1 MEQKFEKICVLDTN
15 IILNDANNI
24 FNISQ
29 GGNNL
34 LVLPETAIDELDSK
48 KTGFEEINFQAREFG
63 RILSEAKVLKT
74 SKLSDGK
81 TLATIMRVKVK
92 DDVIIDIVSLDDYK
106 LEHVDKS
113 IINDRKIIKVAS
125 FIAEHNY
132 TTQKDIETILLS
144 LDVMCRTRAISLN
157 VKTESLDFNKK
168 DREYNFIKEFE
179 IQSSLL
185 NTLSNKDI
193 KVIDPDYVP
202 ENFCYVFI
210 GETGH
215 RVPAVIVN
223 SRIELLDENQ
233 LRKHVVKPKNMGQLF
248 AYFGMTNPIFNICL
262 IDALAGSGKTLL
274 ALAAGMRNMDKGHY
288 SKIIYVR
295 NSIESVDKGED
306 VGYLP
311 GLEEKFRIYNMPLY
325 DTLEFIATQSLKDS
339 KKEDQESV
347 QAKVEELKLKYNIET
362 CWVGEMRGR
371 TFSNAFVII
380 DEVQNMSRK
389 TAQLVLSR
397 LDDTCKAVC
406 IGSNRQIDNMYV
418 NKYTNAMSV
427 LLEKAE
433 EEHDEVN
440 LFCTKLDKVVRGRIT
455 QWAEK
460 IFAN

>member
-1 MEQKFEKICVLDTN
+1 MKDIFEKVYVLDTN
-15 IILNDANNI
+15 IVLNDANNI

-34 LVLPETAIDELDSK
+34 IVLPETVIDELDSK

-63 RILSEAKVLKT
+63 RLLSEAVVINTTKIQVT
-74 SKLSDGK
+74 YSVNS
-81 TLATIMRVKVK
+81 TIMRVQIK
-92 DDVIIDIVSLDDYK
+92 DNTIIDIISLDNYD
-106 LEHVDKS
+106 LEGVDKG

-125 FIAEHNY
+125 VSSQFYKDAE
-132 TTQKDIETILLS
+132 DVILLS
-144 LDVMCRTRAISLN
+144 LDVMCRTRAISLD
-157 VKTESLDFNKK
+157 VKTESLDYNKK
-168 DREYNFIKEFE
+168 DKEYNFIKEFE
-179 IQSSLL
+179 IDSTLL

-193 KVIDPDYVP
+193 RVIDTNYIP
-202 ENFCYVFI
+202 ENFCYIFKA
-210 GETGH
+210 ETGH
-215 RVPAVIVN
+215 QVPAVIVN
-223 SRIELLDENQ
+223 ERIELLNANE
-233 LRKHVVKPKNMGQLF
+233 LRKHTVKPKNLGQLF
-248 AYFGMTNPIFNICL
+248 AYTGMLNPIYNVCL

-274 ALAAGMRNMDKGHY
+274 ALAAGMRNLDKGHY
-288 SKIIYVR
+288 NKIIYVR

-325 DTLEFIATQSLKDS
+325 DTLEFIATQLLKDS

-347 QAKVEELKLKYNIET
+347 QAKVEELKFKYNIET

-397 LDDTCKAVC
+397 LDDTCKAIC
-406 IGSNRQIDNMYV
+406 IGSNRQIDNLYV

-427 LLEKAE
+427 LLDKAE
-433 EEHDEVN
+433 EVHPEVN

-455 QWAEK
+455 QWAER
-460 IFAN
+460 IFGN